1 MILKISFSLSV
12 IQHRVLSSQFFKES
26 FGMECMIRGKTAFTF
41 VRNKGF
47 STFSTISS
55 SFFRFHRE
63 KAQRLALIRGKT
75 RIPSSTSNSSKS
87 STNNHA
93 TRGASG
99 SRSKSGSGSEQQE
112 GTSIFSGVLTTY
124 VTLLGANYLS
134 NCWIHPTSKL
144 DYGYMNHLYSD
155 DREVSPT
162 TSFWGSRL
170 PHLFFIPASLIFYD
184 KVMGMIFTR
193 YLGMISF
200 AATPSVALVHLYCYT
215 WMAVGSWICLD
226 ATMNPALEGK
236 REETIRGAVKP
247 LTIAMSL
254 QWHADLMLATIGTT
268 AGGMVGI
275 LRNAFAVSMIFLP
288 VKSLGFGDVGEAGLT
303 PHERK
308 MNGLQC

>member
-1 MILKISFSLSV
+1 MFETQPITNCY
-12 IQHRVLSSQFFKES
+12 KES
-26 FGMECMIRGKTAFTF
+26 LGIESMVRGAFALTF
-41 VRNKGF
+41 LRSRGL
-47 STFSTISS
+47 STFTSPSST
-55 SFFRFHRE
+55 FPRFHRV
-63 KAQRLALIRGKT
+63 KARSLALTQGKT
-75 RIPSSTSNSSKS
+75 RTPSSTLSSSSSTSNSSKS
-87 STNNHA
+87 SVSNHA
-93 TRGASG
+93 TRGVSG
-99 SRSKSGSGSEQQE
+99 SGSKSGSERQE
-112 GTSIFSGVLTTY
+112 GTSIFAGVLTTY

-144 DYGYMNHLYSD
+144 DYGYMNHLYFD
-155 DREVSPT
+155 GREVSPA

-170 PHLFFIPASLIFYD
+170 PHLFFVPASLTFYD
-184 KVMGMIFTR
+184 KAVGMIFTR

-200 AATPSVALVHLYCYT
+200 AATPSLALVHLYCYT

-308 MNGLQC
+308 MNGLTY

>member
-1 MILKISFSLSV
+1 MFET
-12 IQHRVLSSQFFKES
+12 QPNCYKES
-26 FGMECMIRGKTAFTF
+26 LGIKSMVRGAFAFTF
-41 VRNKGF
+41 LRSSF
-47 STFSTISS
+47 TSPSSTFP
-55 SFFRFHRE
+55 RFHRVN
-63 KAQRLALIRGKT
+63 ARSLALTQGKT
-75 RIPSSTSNSSKS
+75 RTTSSTSSSSSLTSNSSKS
-87 STNNHA
+87 SASNHV
-93 TRGASG
+93 TRGVSE
-99 SRSKSGSGSEQQE
+99 SKSGSERQE
-112 GTSIFSGVLTTY
+112 GSSIFAGALTTY

-144 DYGYMNHLYSD
+144 DYGYMNHLYFD
-155 DREVSPT
+155 GREVSPA

-170 PHLFFIPASLIFYD
+170 PHLFFVPASLTFYD
-184 KVMGMIFTR
+184 KAVGMIFTR

-215 WMAVGSWICLD
+215 WLAVGSWICLD

-254 QWHADLMLATIGTT
+254 QWHADLMVTTIGTT
-268 AGGMVGI
+268 AGGIVGL
-275 LRNAFAVSMIFLP
+275 LRNALAVSMIFLP

-308 MNGLQC
+308 MNGLTN